1 MSDQQNSEP
10 VKSDTNTFLKRIKQL
25 LKKAGIFSI
34 IGLVV
39 FIALYFVY
47 SNYTYSEGTRTGYL
61 IKTSKKGYI
70 FKTYEGQLNLGG
82 FGQNKT
88 TGLIG
93 NVWNF
98 SIDDEEMY
106 KKIQAFEGEKV
117 TVSYK
122 EINKAM
128 PWQGET
134 NYFVYDIKIKE

>member
-1 MSDQQNSEP
+1 MESQNKPDNLNRKVENFA
-10 VKSDTNTFLKRIKQL
+10 TRTKRFFKR
-25 LKKAGIFSI
+25 AGIYSLIGFI
-34 IGLVV
+34 I

-47 SNYTYSEGTRTGYL
+47 TNYTYSEGTRTGYL

-82 FGQNKT
+82 FGTDKT
-88 TGLIG
+88 TGMVG

-98 SIDDEEMY
+98 SIDNEEMY
-106 KKIQAFEGEKV
+106 GKIQAFEGEKV

-122 EINKAM
+122 EINNAM

>member
-1 MSDQQNSEP
+1 MSESQTTQSIIESIP
-10 VKSDTNTFLKRIKQL
+10 SKIKKFF
-25 LKKAGIFSI
+25 KKAGIFSLVGLI
-34 IGLVV
+34 I
-39 FIALYFVY
+39 FIALYFAY
-47 SNYTYSEGTRTGYL
+47 TNYTYSEGTRTGYL

-70 FKTYEGQLNLGG
+70 FKTFEGQLNLGG
-82 FGQNKT
+82 FGTDKS
-88 TGLIG
+88 TGMIG

-117 TVSYK
+117 TVSYT
-122 EINKAM
+122 EINNAM